1 MKRYIVFVILLR
13 LMLSGCGVK
22 NESPA
27 ATAGPDPTELTEA
40 LPQQVVP
47 LPRNVELS
55 EDASG
60 SFPVSLGEGAV
71 YVNKANM
78 PEMKAT
84 VYDYELYDKVA
95 MEELKVGDSILRLGQ
110 NVPVS
115 SIESDGNGDIVINGG
130 LDMGG
135 HVFRAGAD
143 GDYYEISYNDAKSYT
158 PVAEVVLPVADE
170 FFFVDKSDFDGE
182 PQTYYLDTFFVDG
195 LFGWYFF
202 PSNTTIE
209 LENGVVVSMERI
221 YIP

>member
-1 MKRYIVFVILLR
+1 MKKCSIFIILLC
-13 LMLSGCGVK
+13 LMLSGCGIK
-22 NESPA
+22 NAAPA
-27 ATAGPDPTELTEA
+27 ATVAPESSELPEA

-55 EDASG
+55 EDTSG

-71 YVNKANM
+71 YVNKVNM

-84 VYDYELYDKVA
+84 VYDYELYDGAA
-95 MEELKVGDSILRLGQ
+95 MRALKPGDSILRLGQ
-110 NVPVS
+110 SVPVN
-115 SIESDGNGDIVINGG
+115 SIDTAENGDIVINGG

-143 GDYYEISYNDAKSYT
+143 GDYYEISYNDAKSYA

-182 PQTYYLDTFFVDG
+182 PQTYYLDSFFVDG

-202 PSNTTIE
+202 PSNTTIR

>member
-1 MKRYIVFVILLR
+1 MKKCSIFIILLC
-13 LMLSGCGVK
+13 LMLSGCGIK
-22 NESPA
+22 NAAPA

-55 EDASG
+55 ENTSG
-60 SFPVSLGEGAV
+60 SFSVSLGEGAV

-84 VYDYELYDKVA
+84 VYAYELYDYAA
-95 MEELKVGDSILRLGQ
+95 MGALKTGDRILRLGQ
-110 NVPVS
+110 DVPVN
-115 SIESDGNGDIVINGG
+115 SIERAENGDIVINGG

-143 GDYYEISYNDAKSYT
+143 GDYYEISYNDAKSYA

-182 PQTYYLDTFFVDG
+182 PQTYYLDSFFVDG

-202 PSNTTIE
+202 PSNTTIQV
-209 LENGVVVSMERI
+209 ENGVVVSMERI